1 MAKAVDVTNTRLM
14 VGPGRLSYPHLLE
27 PQQTENGPRYSCSLL
42 LPPTYDVGP
51 IKAALKAGWI
61 KKFGAD
67 QTKWPK
73 GDSVRTPD
81 KVIKLA
87 ENCFRQEDGSRLY
100 GDEFNGWHVVPASCG
115 ADYPPEVVDGN
126 TDSVSDKREVYPG
139 RWARMTANAFGY
151 ANRTR
156 GVTLGL
162 NNVQVLKHDAP
173 LGGKA
178 RAKSEFDAVAED
190 LAVGGEGGEE
200 QWD

>member
-1 MAKAVDVTNTRLM
+1 MAKAADVTNTRLM
-14 VGPGRLSYPHLLE
+14 IGPGRLSYPHLLE
-27 PQQTENGPRYSCSLL
+27 PQQTENGPRFSMSLL
-42 LPPTYDVGP
+42 LPPSTDVAP
-51 IKAALKAGWI
+51 IKAALKAAWV

-73 GDSVRTPD
+73 GDTVRTPD

-87 ENCFRQEDGSRLY
+87 ENCFRAEDGSRLY
-100 GDEFNGWHVVPASCG
+100 GDEFNGWYVIPTSCG

-126 TDSVSDKREVYPG
+126 TDTVTDKREVYPG
-139 RWARMTANAFGY
+139 RWARATVNAFGY
-151 ANRTR
+151 VNRTR

-162 NNVQVLKHDAP
+162 NNVQILKNDTP

-178 RAKSEFDAVAED
+178 RAKSEFDVVAED
-190 LAVGGEGGEE
+190 LKTDGGSDE